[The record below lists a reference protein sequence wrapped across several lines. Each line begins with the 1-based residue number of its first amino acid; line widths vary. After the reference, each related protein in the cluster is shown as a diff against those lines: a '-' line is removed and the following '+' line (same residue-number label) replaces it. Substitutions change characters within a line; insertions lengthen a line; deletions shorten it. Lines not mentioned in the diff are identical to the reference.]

1 MESNFIF
8 INGVFNFICFEEPL
22 MKNIIKLEIVL
33 NTCYGGF
40 SLSKKAMDRLKELDA
55 LPSIDRIGTESDE
68 NYEYRQLTKMDRF
81 DPKLVQV
88 VKELGDKAN
97 GDGSDLEV
105 EILNL
110 NINDLIKTWD
120 GKESIQYRYW

>member
-1 MESNFIF
+1 
-8 INGVFNFICFEEPL
+8 